1 MTEQRRKEYLLAA
14 VYGVGIVLGTTAAL
28 GMRDDLVGRV
38 GIYQTYFQESLS
50 EIQINAWDYF
60 IYIMR
65 QRFWS
70 MGLLLMVSLTTFA
83 YPCLCAFS
91 LYYGFC
97 MAGMVVAATAS
108 RGILGVLFFFL
119 SVMPHYILYV
129 TAVLLMAYVICHS
142 NYFHRRQKIQS
153 VVMAFLLFMTGVFA
167 EVYWQPH
174 IDEGDGRTLG
184 RVIRI
189 YFGFC
194 GEIRRKKRQ

>member
-108 RGILGVLFFFL
+108 QGILGVLFFFL

-129 TAVLLMAYVICHS
+129 MAVLLMAYVICHS

-167 EVYWQPH
+167 EVYCNPILMKGMAGLWA
-174 IDEGDGRTLG
+174 E
-184 RVIRI
+184 
-189 YFGFC
+189 
-194 GEIRRKKRQ
+194 

>member
-1 MTEQRRKEYLLAA
+1 MTEQRRKGYLLVV
-14 VYGVGIVLGTTAAL
+14 VYGVGIALGTAAAL
-28 GMRDDLVGRV
+28 WMKEDLVSRV
-38 GIYQTYFQESLS
+38 EIYQISFQESLS

-70 MGLLLMVSLTTFA
+70 MGLLLTFSLTAFA

-97 MAGMVVAATAS
+97 MAGMVVVATAS

-129 TAVLLMAYVICHS
+129 AAALLMAYVICHS
-142 NYFHRRQKIQS
+142 NYFQRRQKIQS
-153 VVMAFLLFMTGVFA
+153 AAMAFFLFMMGIFA
-167 EVYWQPH
+167 EVYCNPILMKGLAEVWA
-174 IDEGDGRTLG
+174 E
-184 RVIRI
+184 
-189 YFGFC
+189 
-194 GEIRRKKRQ
+194 